1 MLARLGLIGVL
12 ALVLLAVLWIGRDD
26 TPGAPVK
33 TKLGT
38 TTQGRTFKLG
48 LDAKDRPAAF
58 STDIA
63 AVCASGTTISMPW
76 DPAARDGIRFERHG
90 DRLHVEESD
99 TGYKLAMDAQV
110 AHDGGLRGTLL
121 LVVHVRPK
129 GKPAFD
135 CTSPHVRFFAGR

>member
-12 ALVLLAVLWIGRDD
+12 ALVLVAVLWIGRDD

-38 TTQGRTFKLG
+38 TTQGRAFKLG
-48 LDAKDRPAAF
+48 LDAKDRPSAF
-58 STDIA
+58 STDVA
-63 AVCASGTTISMPW
+63 AICPSGTTISMPW
-76 DPAARDGIRFERHG
+76 DPSVRDGIRFERRG
-90 DRLHVEESD
+90 DRLHVAERD
-99 TGYKLAMDAQV
+99 TGYELAMDGRV
-110 AHDGGLRGTLL
+110 AGDGGLRGTLL

-129 GKPAFD
+129 TKPAFD